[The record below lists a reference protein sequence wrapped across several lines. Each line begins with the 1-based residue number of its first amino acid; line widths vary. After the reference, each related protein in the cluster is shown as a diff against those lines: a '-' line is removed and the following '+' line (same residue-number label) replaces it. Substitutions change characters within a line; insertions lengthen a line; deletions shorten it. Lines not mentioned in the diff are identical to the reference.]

1 MSAPA
6 ETLGATFSPRMNRVD
21 WTRLD
26 AAARAA
32 VLRRPTQVVAADVQ
46 RSVTEIV
53 AAVRSDADAALRSL
67 SRQFEA
73 VPVTDSEV
81 S

>member
-6 ETLGATFSPRMNRVD
+6 EALGATFSPRMKRVD

-26 AAARAA
+26 AAAREA
-32 VLRRPTQVVAADVQ
+32 VLRRPAQVVAAEVR

-53 AAVRSDADAALRSL
+53 AAVRSDGDAAGSG
-67 SRQFEA
+67 S
-73 VPVTDSEV
+73 PCGPTGTGP
-81 S
+81 